1 MIVYTESNFVLQ
13 IALRQEEAEA
23 AESILQYAEKGDVT
37 LSIPEFALSEPF
49 STVSYRTVEWKR
61 IADSLTRQLLT
72 QLSRSQPR
80 HTEVASIQ
88 QLLENLAKME
98 QEDNNLLHSTVQRIL
113 KIGDILPLNT
123 NVFQTALDYIARYGL
138 HAQDAIIYASII
150 TDLKSQPIKEEKCFV
165 SANSKDFDDTKAE
178 LKLYNCRYIP
188 KFRDALSFIESHTE

>member
-80 HTEVASIQ
+80 HTEAVSIQ
-88 QLLENLAKME
+88 QLLESLAKME

-113 KIGDILPLNT
+113 KIGEILPLNT

-138 HAQDAIIYASII
+138 RAQDAIIYASII
-150 TDLKSQPIKEEKCFV
+150 TDLKSQPTKEGD
-165 SANSKDFDDTKAE
+165 NSPR
-178 LKLYNCRYIP
+178 LKP
-188 KFRDALSFIESHTE
+188 GASRD